1 MQRLVGLL
9 LSHRSLVVAIVT
21 FLIVAIVAALGA
33 ALYAT
38 YMVMPVIT
46 ARRTFLHQLTGQG
59 GSFVAFY
66 GKDPCGCSP
75 WERDSYHLKEISSQT
90 LGGSWNLARDWALW
104 RMTAVSLELPQ
115 GVSLGEGWITK
126 GLAVMPPVCR
136 LEFNDATITAADVSV
151 LLSAHLPIL
160 RGPSVRSV
168 VFKRCTFAVG
178 ALESFL
184 QKVPPQVWIAL
195 SSCEITGEIS
205 DREGGNGEPRKQL
218 YGLTLA
224 RMKLED
230 QQWRSLFSRVAC
242 QNLQV
247 SSCEGLSDRV
257 WNEILGMSS
266 LQWAELGFDT
276 PTAVAAFVN
285 SSTTNASL
293 KELSIHMHDVSLT
306 ESFSECVKAI
316 AARFPRV
323 TALMLSTLEISDD
336 SLRHLANFHHLEKL
350 VLYADQIMGDLKTL
364 EDCPAL
370 RSVKL
375 YARHLSTDAL
385 IDRLKDRG
393 VEVYY
398 ERINS
403 SVLP

>member
-9 LSHRSLVVAIVT
+9 LSHRVVVAAIVT
-21 FLIVAIVAALGA
+21 FLIVAVVAALGA
-33 ALYAT
+33 ALYTT
-38 YMVMPVIT
+38 YMVIPVIT
-46 ARRTFLHQLTGQG
+46 ARRTFLHRLTDQG
-59 GSFVAFY
+59 GSFVALY

-90 LGGSWNLARDWALW
+90 LGESWNLLRDWALW
-104 RMTAVSLELPQ
+104 QMTAVSLEFPQ

-126 GLAVMPPVCR
+126 GLAVMPPICR
-136 LEFNDATITAADVSV
+136 LEFNDATITDADVSV
-151 LLSAHLPIL
+151 LLSAC
-160 RGPSVRSV
+160 PSISQRPFVWSV
-168 VFKRCTFAVG
+168 AFKRCTFRDG
-178 ALESFL
+178 ALKSFL
-184 QKVPPQVWIAL
+184 EGVSTQVWVAL
-195 SSCEITGEIS
+195 SSCEIGNLEV
-205 DREGGNGEPRKQL
+205 GNGEPRRQI
-218 YGLTLA
+218 YGLSLV
-224 RMKLED
+224 RMKLEE
-230 QQWRSLFSRVAC
+230 QQWRSLFARVAC
-242 QNLQV
+242 QHLQI
-247 SSCEGLSDRV
+247 SSCEGVSDRV
-257 WNEILGMSS
+257 WDEILGMSS
-266 LQWAELGFDT
+266 LQWAELGLDT

-293 KELSIHMHDVSLT
+293 IELSFYMHEVSVT

-323 TALMLSTLEISDD
+323 TALMLSTLEISDE
-336 SLRHLANFHHLEKL
+336 SIRYLANCHHLEKL
-350 VLYADQIMGDLKTL
+350 VLHTDQIMGDLKTL